1 MKLASCLVALSLA
14 TVSLAHTPPAD
25 GDFTTLPPDPV
36 ELETTLSG
44 LAVDMTAA
52 ADAAMKAGGGQ
63 LSAIRLVKQDGKWT
77 YEVLLLDG
85 GSMKRAMV
93 DATSGDVKV
102 AKLSGAE
109 AVKAAQ
115 AKVTGRVGMIT
126 SDLMGDPPI
135 WRVTVF
141 AKGKAH
147 VVTVNAMDGSV
158 ISDEVQQRFPGEATD
173 GKLEGE
179 PGGLQWITVKEGTG
193 ASPKAPD
200 SMVKVNY
207 SGYLVDGTPFD
218 SSMKLG
224 KPIEFRLNRVIKG
237 WTQGVQAMKVGEKRK
252 LVIPYM
258 LAYGEQGRPPT
269 IPPKAT
275 LIFDVELIDADMAP
289 PAPPANMPP
298 VAPPTTKPDG
308 C

>member
-1 MKLASCLVALSLA
+1 MKLASCLVALSIA
-14 TVSLAHTPPAD
+14 TVSLANPPASD
-25 GDFTTLPPDPV
+25 GDYTTLPPDPV

-52 ADAAMKAGGGQ
+52 ADAAVKAGGGQ
-63 LSAIRLVKQDGKWT
+63 LSAIRLVKQDGAWT
-77 YEVLLLDG
+77 YEVLLIDG
-85 GSMKRAMV
+85 GSMKRALV
-93 DATSGDVKV
+93 DAATGGVKV
-102 AKLSGAE
+102 AKMGASD

-115 AKVTGRVGMIT
+115 AKVSGRVGMIT
-126 SDLMGDPPI
+126 SDLMGDPPV

-141 AKGKAH
+141 SKGKAH
-147 VVTVNAMDGSV
+147 VVTVNAIDGSV
-158 ISDEVQQRFPGEATD
+158 ISDDVQQRFPGEATD

-179 PGGLQWITVKEGTG
+179 PGGLQWITMKEGSG
-193 ASPKAPD
+193 ASPKAAD

-207 SGYLVDGTPFD
+207 SGYLVDGTMFD
-218 SSMKLG
+218 SSAKLG

-237 WTQGVQAMKVGEKRK
+237 WTQGVQGMKVGEKRK
-252 LVIPYM
+252 LVIPYT

-275 LIFDVELIDADMAP
+275 LVFDVELIDADMAP
-289 PAPPANMPP
+289 PAPPASTPP
-298 VAPPTTKPDG
+298 VAPPTTKSDG

>member
-1 MKLASCLVALSLA
+1 
-14 TVSLAHTPPAD
+14 
-25 GDFTTLPPDPV
+25 
-36 ELETTLSG
+36 
-44 LAVDMTAA
+44 
-52 ADAAMKAGGGQ
+52 
-63 LSAIRLVKQDGKWT
+63 
-77 YEVLLLDG
+77 
-85 GSMKRAMV
+85 MKRAMV

-141 AKGKAH
+141 TKGKAH

>member
-1 MKLASCLVALSLA
+1 
-14 TVSLAHTPPAD
+14 
-25 GDFTTLPPDPV
+25 
-36 ELETTLSG
+36 
-44 LAVDMTAA
+44 
-52 ADAAMKAGGGQ
+52 
-63 LSAIRLVKQDGKWT
+63 
-77 YEVLLLDG
+77 
-85 GSMKRAMV
+85 
-93 DATSGDVKV
+93 
-102 AKLSGAE
+102 
-109 AVKAAQ
+109 
-115 AKVTGRVGMIT
+115 
-126 SDLMGDPPI
+126 
-135 WRVTVF
+135 
-141 AKGKAH
+141 
-147 VVTVNAMDGSV
+147 
-158 ISDEVQQRFPGEATD
+158 
-173 GKLEGE
+173 
-179 PGGLQWITVKEGTG
+179 
-193 ASPKAPD
+193 
-200 SMVKVNY
+200 MVKVNY

-218 SSMKLG
+218 SSLKLG

>member
-1 MKLASCLVALSLA
+1 MKLASCLVALSIA
-14 TVSLAHTPPAD
+14 TVSLANPPASD
-25 GDFTTLPPDPV
+25 GDYTTLPPDPV

-44 LAVDMTAA
+44 LTVDMTAA
-52 ADAAMKAGGGQ
+52 ADAAVKAGGGQ

-77 YEVLLLDG
+77 YEVLLIDG
-85 GSMKRAMV
+85 GSMKRALV

-102 AKLSGAE
+102 AKLGAAD

-115 AKVTGRVGMIT
+115 AKVAGRVGMIT

-147 VVTVNAMDGSV
+147 VVTVNAIDGSV
-158 ISDEVQQRFPGEATD
+158 ISDEVQQRFPGESTD

-179 PGGLQWITVKEGTG
+179 AGGLQWITMKEGTG
-193 ASPKAPD
+193 ATPKAPD

-207 SGYLVDGTPFD
+207 SGYLVDGTMFD
-218 SSMKLG
+218 SSTKLG

-237 WTQGVQAMKVGEKRK
+237 WTQGVQGMKVGEKRK

-275 LIFDVELIDADMAP
+275 LVFDVELIDADMAP

>member
-1 MKLASCLVALSLA
+1 MKLASCLVALSVA
-14 TVSLAHTPPAD
+14 TFSLANPPASD
-25 GDFTTLPPDPV
+25 GDYTTLPPDPV
-36 ELETTLSG
+36 ELETTLTG

-52 ADAAMKAGGGQ
+52 ADAAVKAGGGQ
-63 LSAIRLVKQDGKWT
+63 LSAIRLVKQDGQWT
-77 YEVLLLDG
+77 YEVLLIEG
-85 GSMKRAMV
+85 GSMKRALV
-93 DATSGDVKV
+93 DATTGAVKV
-102 AKLSGAE
+102 AKLGASD

-115 AKVTGRVGMIT
+115 AKVPGRVGMIT

-141 AKGKAH
+141 SKGKAH
-147 VVTVNAMDGSV
+147 VVTVNAIDGSV
-158 ISDEVQQRFPGEATD
+158 MSDDVQQRFPGEATE

-179 PGGLQWITVKEGTG
+179 AGGLQWIVMREGTG
-193 ASPKAPD
+193 ANPKAAD

-207 SGYLVDGTPFD
+207 SGYLVDGSMFD
-218 SSMKLG
+218 SSAKLG

-237 WTQGVQAMKVGEKRK
+237 WTQGVQGMKVGEKRK
-252 LVIPYM
+252 LVIPYA

-275 LIFDVELIDADMAP
+275 LVFDVELIDADMAP
-289 PAPPANMPP
+289 AAPPANSPP
-298 VAPPTTKPDG
+298 VAPPTTKQPG

>member
-14 TVSLAHTPPAD
+14 TVSLANPPAAD
-25 GDFTTLPPDPV
+25 GDYTTLPPDPV

-52 ADAAMKAGGGQ
+52 ADAAVKAGGGQ

-85 GSMKRAMV
+85 GSMKRALV

-102 AKLSGAE
+102 AKLGAGD

-115 AKVTGRVGMIT
+115 AKVAGRVGMIT

-207 SGYLVDGTPFD
+207 SGGWHAVRFEPEARQADRVPPEPRHQGMDAGRAGHEGWREAQAGDPVHAGLWRAGSSAHHSAEGHADFRRGVDRRRHGAACTARQHAAGGTAD
-218 SSMKLG
+218 D
-224 KPIEFRLNRVIKG
+224 
-237 WTQGVQAMKVGEKRK
+237 QA
-252 LVIPYM
+252 
-258 LAYGEQGRPPT
+258 
-269 IPPKAT
+269 
-275 LIFDVELIDADMAP
+275 
-289 PAPPANMPP
+289 
-298 VAPPTTKPDG
+298 
-308 C
+308 